1 MSGDRDHIFITGL
14 AIHAYHGVM
23 EHEGTVGQTFLLDLE
38 LAIDLTEAS
47 RSDRIASTVS
57 YNEVVDCV
65 SRAFCADR
73 FRLVEAAAGAVR
85 PVITVAAHGF
95 PPGGLVRLR
104 KITSHESC
112 PKRRPRVSNFVCGRH
127 SGRGA

>member
-1 MSGDRDHIFITGL
+1 MSGDGDLIFITGL

-38 LAIDLTEAS
+38 LGIDLAEAS

-73 FRLVEAAAGAVR
+73 FRLVEAAAGAVAEAILAHYPR
-85 PVITVAAHGF
+85 ITRVRVTVHKPHAPVPATFTDVGVSIFRERHG
-95 PPGGLVRLR
+95 
-104 KITSHESC
+104 
-112 PKRRPRVSNFVCGRH
+112 
-127 SGRGA
+127 